1 MLISKQT
8 TECFKSDSN
17 CYTIDTFGGHD
28 TCDTDSHFMCN
39 KSEGCSGNGECT
51 GNKCICQPGYT
62 SIDNFNTCVPKPICK
77 VYQTYDSVKNICTPP
92 CKPGQL
98 YNSQKNS
105 CECESMHYYMNKSDD
120 CIKCPNGQIDQG
132 GYCGNSS

>member
-1 MLISKQT
+1 MKLCEFLLIFLLILLIVNIIMLISKQT

-62 SIDNFNTCVPKPICK
+62 SIDNFNTCVPKPICNT
-77 VYQTYDSVKNICTPP
+77 VSFALILLP
-92 CKPGQL
+92 QL
-98 YNSQKNS
+98 YNAKIS
-105 CECESMHYYMNKSDD
+105 CSIGAK
-120 CIKCPNGQIDQG
+120 
-132 GYCGNSS
+132 